1 MRSYG
6 WGPDPTGLV
15 SLPEG
20 AAALSARGGHGKDSC
35 LSTSQEGCSLQEP
48 ANHTLIRDCQPPVAP
63 VTQTLVFVMPA

>member
-20 AAALSARGGHGKDSC
+20 TAALSARGGHGKDSC
-35 LSTSQEGCSLQEP
+35 LSTHQEGWSLQEP
-48 ANHTLIRDCQPPVAP
+48 TNHTLIRGYQPLVVP
-63 VTQTLVFVMPA
+63 VTQTVVFVMAA